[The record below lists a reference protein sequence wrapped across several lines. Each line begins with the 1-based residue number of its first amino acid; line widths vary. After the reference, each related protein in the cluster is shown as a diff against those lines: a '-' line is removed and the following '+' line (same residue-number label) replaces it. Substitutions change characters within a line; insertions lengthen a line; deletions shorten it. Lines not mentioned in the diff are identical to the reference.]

1 MTYAMWWSNYEI
13 NKKYS
18 GKIFL
23 FLFQRQKICDI
34 LHIIYWYF
42 KEVRPLVHSNSSQK
56 IKRTSVRE
64 EAYMILRDW
73 IVQGI
78 LKPGQQL
85 RDKELAEQLGVSRT
99 PIREALLRL
108 EDEGFVETKPSRST
122 IVSPI
127 QLEGVLNIY
136 SIVWTLEKLAMEQAF
151 DFIEEKHL
159 IEMEAI
165 NHEVKKAID
174 EGNQIVAVQKDDDF
188 HSIYINLSTNDE
200 LKRILLGLKQKLI
213 RMELFYF
220 NQVSD
225 VHFSVDEHDQIIQA
239 LRNGNLTMVL
249 KVIEKNWKAS
259 YYRIQ
264 AHSERVKIG
273 EEKNE

>member
-1 MTYAMWWSNYEI
+1 M
-13 NKKYS
+13 
-18 GKIFL
+18 
-23 FLFQRQKICDI
+23 
-34 LHIIYWYF
+34 
-42 KEVRPLVHSNSSQK
+42 HSNSSQK

-78 LKPGQQL
+78 LTPGEQL

-127 QLEGVLNIY
+127 QFEGVLNIY

-200 LKRILLGLKQKLI
+200 LKRILTGLKQKLI
-213 RMELFYF
+213 RIELFYF

-225 VHFSVDEHDQIIQA
+225 VHLSVDEHDQIIQA
-239 LRNGNLTMVL
+239 LKNGNLTMVL
-249 KVIEKNWKAS
+249 KVIEKNWKES
-259 YYRIQ
+259 YFRIQ
-264 AHSERVKIG
+264 AHTERVKSG

>member
-1 MTYAMWWSNYEI
+1 M
-13 NKKYS
+13 
-18 GKIFL
+18 
-23 FLFQRQKICDI
+23 
-34 LHIIYWYF
+34 
-42 KEVRPLVHSNSSQK
+42 HSNSSQK

-64 EAYMILRDW
+64 EAYMILQDW

-78 LKPGQQL
+78 LTPGQQL

-127 QLEGVLNIY
+127 QFEGVLNIY
-136 SIVWTLEKLAMEQAF
+136 SIVWTLEKLAMEQAI

-159 IEMEAI
+159 MEMEAI

-200 LKRILLGLKQKLI
+200 LKRILTGLKRKLI
-213 RMELFYF
+213 RIELFYF

-225 VHFSVDEHDQIIQA
+225 VHLSVDQHDQIIQA

-249 KVIEKNWKAS
+249 KMIEKNWKES
-259 YYRIQ
+259 YFRIQ
-264 AHSERVKIG
+264 AHTERVKSG

>member
-1 MTYAMWWSNYEI
+1 M
-13 NKKYS
+13 
-18 GKIFL
+18 
-23 FLFQRQKICDI
+23 
-34 LHIIYWYF
+34 LH
-42 KEVRPLVHSNSSQK
+42 SSSSQK

-78 LKPGQQL
+78 LTPGQQL

-108 EDEGFVETKPSRST
+108 EEEGFVETKPSRST

-127 QLEGVLNIY
+127 QFEGALNIY

-151 DFIEEKHL
+151 EFIEEKHL

-200 LKRILLGLKQKLI
+200 LKRILSGLKQKLI

-225 VHFSVDEHDQIIQA
+225 VLLSVDEHDRIIQA
-239 LRNGNLTMVL
+239 LRNGNLPMVL
-249 KVIEKNWKAS
+249 KVIEKNWKES
-259 YYRIQ
+259 YFRIQ
-264 AHSERVKIG
+264 AHTERVKNG

>member
-1 MTYAMWWSNYEI
+1 M
-13 NKKYS
+13 
-18 GKIFL
+18 
-23 FLFQRQKICDI
+23 
-34 LHIIYWYF
+34 
-42 KEVRPLVHSNSSQK
+42 VHSNSSQK